1 MKKRFI
7 PILLL
12 AFIVFA
18 VLIIL
23 FVHFLSRNND
33 STFNN
38 SSISSSPSESYR
50 NKEVISIEHFESKT
64 DKLDKQSEALE
75 KELERVTENQ
85 PSTKE

>member
-23 FVHFLSRNND
+23 LVHFLSRNND
-33 STFNN
+33 STSNN
-38 SSISSSPSESYR
+38 SSISSSQSESYR
-50 NKEVISIEHFESKT
+50 DKEVISIEYFESKT
-64 DKLDKQSEALE
+64 DKLDKQSDALE
-75 KELERVTENQ
+75 KELERITENQ